1 MYHVHAHDLEGLEQ
15 AMQAAL
21 QSPIDSY
28 IPSHMRFETVC
39 GYMADVLARDWQSEA
54 QAIIDG
60 RGDAGEA
67 DVF

>member
-1 MYHVHAHDLEGLEQ
+1 
-15 AMQAAL
+15 MQAAL